1 MFINQVKRLEILLG
15 KCKDTIKNNKERIKQ
30 LTTDREELQRHLE
43 ERDSVINSMK
53 VCENGEFYL
62 VSMGQCDSFHVWGGG
77 VRSEVK

>member
-53 VCENGEFYL
+53 VCGNGEFYL
-62 VSMGQCDSFHVWGGG
+62 VSMGQCDSFHVWGRRGG
-77 VRSEVK
+77 GQK